1 MNRPGLARL
10 AAYVAVVMAGA
21 GGMWRVETTARQAH
35 DVARQQQ
42 VTRAKVLCPLYE
54 VFAATDTPQ
63 RRAATPK
70 DQLPAYKHAMDVI
83 HDGAVTL
90 DCAFINR

>member
-10 AAYVAVVMAGA
+10 AAYAAVVLAGA

-35 DVARQQQ
+35 DIANQQRE
-42 VTRAKVLCPLYE
+42 TRSKVLCPLYE
-54 VFAATDTPQ
+54 VFVASDTPA

-70 DQLPAYKHAMDVI
+70 DQLPAYEHAMDVI
-83 HDGAVTL
+83 HAGAVTL
-90 DCAFINR
+90 DCAFLNR